1 MKKKLIKFFY
11 YFRIDDV
18 LWKDVDHK
26 KKKRKEEI
34 FKLALEK
41 ERRIIDIELGE
52 LIDRN
57 VGLIGF

>member
-1 MKKKLIKFFY
+1 MKKKLIKFFIILESMMFY
-11 YFRIDDV
+11 ERISTT
-18 LWKDVDHK
+18 
-26 KKKRKEEI
+26 KKRKEEI

>member
-1 MKKKLIKFFY
+1 MMLY
-11 YFRIDDV
+11 ERMSTT
-18 LWKDVDHK
+18 

-57 VGLIGF
+57 VGLTGF

>member
-1 MKKKLIKFFY
+1 MKGCRPQK
-11 YFRIDDV
+11 R
-18 LWKDVDHK
+18 

>member
-1 MKKKLIKFFY
+1 MMFY
-11 YFRIDDV
+11 ERMSTA
-18 LWKDVDHK
+18 
-26 KKKRKEEI
+26 KKRKEEI

-41 ERRIIDIELGE
+41 ECRIIDIELGE

>member
-1 MKKKLIKFFY
+1 MKKKLIKFFIILESMMFY
-11 YFRIDDV
+11 ERMSTT
-18 LWKDVDHK
+18 
-26 KKKRKEEI
+26 KKRKEEI

>member
-1 MKKKLIKFFY
+1 MKKKLIKFFIILESMMVY
-11 YFRIDDV
+11 ERMSTT
-18 LWKDVDHK
+18 
-26 KKKRKEEI
+26 KKRKEEI

>member
-1 MKKKLIKFFY
+1 MKKKLIKFFIILESMMFY
-11 YFRIDDV
+11 E
-18 LWKDVDHK
+18 KMSTT
-26 KKKRKEEI
+26 KKRKEEI

>member
-1 MKKKLIKFFY
+1 MMLY
-11 YFRIDDV
+11 ERMSTT
-18 LWKDVDHK
+18 

-41 ERRIIDIELGE
+41 ERQIIDIELGE

>member
-1 MKKKLIKFFY
+1 MMVY
-11 YFRIDDV
+11 ERMST
-18 LWKDVDHK
+18 
-26 KKKRKEEI
+26 KKRKEEI

>member
-1 MKKKLIKFFY
+1 MMVY
-11 YFRIDDV
+11 ERMSTT
-18 LWKDVDHK
+18 
-26 KKKRKEEI
+26 KKRKEEI

>member
-1 MKKKLIKFFY
+1 MKKKLIKFFIILESMMFY
-11 YFRIDDV
+11 ERMSTA
-18 LWKDVDHK
+18 
-26 KKKRKEEI
+26 KKRKEEI